1 MAMWMDGL
9 AARWSASW
17 LAPLRRKLRISLAFL
32 LCATGLSPAWASF
45 TPPFEYAFSWSGNSE
60 PRGEGPEVHTGD
72 LVLFTGFGGG
82 FTWGSIL
89 FRNATRS

>member
-45 TPPFEYAFSWSGNSE
+45 TPPFEYAFSWGGNSE
-60 PRGEGPEVHTGD
+60 PRVAY
-72 LVLFTGFGGG
+72 LSNY
-82 FTWGSIL
+82 GSQPQQACEAAL
-89 FRNATRS
+89 